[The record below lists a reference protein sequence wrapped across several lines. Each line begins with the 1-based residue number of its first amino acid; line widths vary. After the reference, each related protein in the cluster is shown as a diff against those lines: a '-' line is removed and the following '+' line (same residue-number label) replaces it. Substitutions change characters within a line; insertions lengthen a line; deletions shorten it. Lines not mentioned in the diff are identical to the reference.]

1 METER
6 EKRNDVREKTMVNV
20 TNFSWVQETRGFG
33 NDKLTISCA
42 RNSFFFGH
50 ETERGREI
58 LGVHGTGREETRL
71 LSNTG

>member
-6 EKRNDVREKTMVNV
+6 EKIKVNV

-33 NDKLTISCA
+33 NDNFLCEKH
-42 RNSFFFGH
+42 SFFFWR
-50 ETERGREI
+50 ETKRGREI

-71 LSNTG
+71 LSNTPS